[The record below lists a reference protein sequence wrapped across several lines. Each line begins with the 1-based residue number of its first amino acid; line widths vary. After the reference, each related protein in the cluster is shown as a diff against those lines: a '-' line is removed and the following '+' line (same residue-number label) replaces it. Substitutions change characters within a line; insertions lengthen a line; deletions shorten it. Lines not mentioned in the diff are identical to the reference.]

1 MDELEK
7 LKADLILKPLN
18 SAQEL
23 QDWMY
28 TYLDI
33 KFPMGVVY
41 PGSTHGPI
49 DAMWRIYNLM
59 KTGGSR
65 DVPQVCM
72 LASRDSY
79 KTLSAAAIE
88 VLCMIHFEISV
99 AHGAAIKSQSEKA
112 IQYVNSFFRKVGP
125 YLEENNWKK
134 ISDSKA
140 KIEWLTDK
148 GDAIYLR
155 IVVATVAGM
164 NCISPYAFVDTDRG
178 VLLAKDVLVE
188 DVIKTYDYIQEKQV
202 FNPIK
207 KIGYTIKEAR
217 KIILSNGAELILS
230 DDHQV
235 FTQRGWITADQLRVG
250 YKLHTEEKTKGTNCK
265 QEVFSLDIDKRLD
278 QMVLGQLLGDASLN
292 FLPSGSVRFQ
302 VSHTKDQLEYLND
315 TKNIFEI
322 NGIHCNI
329 CEDKNNQ
336 FKLTT
341 QCHDFFKNISSI
353 THINGKKI
361 LTKEWIKLLTP
372 ESFSYL
378 IMDDGTVNSKK
389 IGVHKSQGIKIST
402 FNFSK
407 EENMMLVDKFKEYGF
422 EASLWKKDKYT
433 GVKLSKN
440 SSRELSTVIRPY
452 FSNCLKYKLLPP
464 LEHSQFT
471 REIDTGNIVLKT
483 EPSSGFTW
491 SNSSLSNLKYGRNLR
506 KSIKNNLNTTIE
518 KIELIGKQELIDIQV
533 DTNNEHQK
541 SFYANGVLVHNSEH
555 VPMLFMD
562 EIDVVQDPRA
572 LEEAKMIPSVYKNYF
587 PLTVYLSTRKY
598 AGGLMEKTLKDTER
612 SGGEVLRW
620 NIIDVTERLT
630 NVEARTN
637 EEKVLRYISRE
648 LPLQNL
654 SPEEFAEINEESRD
668 KYKAIEAYAGI
679 AEHPMLSVMHNWLV
693 DRPQGDFGNLYKPIF
708 AVHNNFKQTSPEMG
722 EAQLLCNKPS
732 SSGLVYPR
740 FCSVQ
745 NAIGIDEAWEYLS
758 GDKIENKTLDELVQY
773 MHNLGIEFYGAADWG
788 DTDETAI
795 GVFVK
800 IAGGKAWLIDMT
812 AAPGMEIPEI
822 KEKLKELTE
831 IYKVQKWFCDSNYP
845 AYIKMLRKTDT
856 VYGKIPAIGVKKG
869 PDSVIDGITAVKAK
883 IVDANNNRHF
893 KVLKTRNNER
903 VFDSFETYKLKLDG
917 KGNPIDGKPEHGKD
931 GVADIMDMI
940 RYFHHSM
947 FGRGSKVLFSYDLEN
962 IKGNPR
968 TLQNKINDLTGNKTV
983 NTLKSGKKKGIV
995 WDI

>member
-49 DAMWRIYNLM
+49 DAMWRIYDLM

-164 NCISPYAFVDTDRG
+164 N
-178 VLLAKDVLVE
+178 
-188 DVIKTYDYIQEKQV
+188 
-202 FNPIK
+202 
-207 KIGYTIKEAR
+207 
-217 KIILSNGAELILS
+217 
-230 DDHQV
+230 
-235 FTQRGWITADQLRVG
+235 
-250 YKLHTEEKTKGTNCK
+250 
-265 QEVFSLDIDKRLD
+265 
-278 QMVLGQLLGDASLN
+278 
-292 FLPSGSVRFQ
+292 
-302 VSHTKDQLEYLND
+302 
-315 TKNIFEI
+315 
-322 NGIHCNI
+322 
-329 CEDKNNQ
+329 
-336 FKLTT
+336 
-341 QCHDFFKNISSI
+341 
-353 THINGKKI
+353 
-361 LTKEWIKLLTP
+361 
-372 ESFSYL
+372 
-378 IMDDGTVNSKK
+378 
-389 IGVHKSQGIKIST
+389 
-402 FNFSK
+402 
-407 EENMMLVDKFKEYGF
+407 
-422 EASLWKKDKYT
+422 
-433 GVKLSKN
+433 
-440 SSRELSTVIRPY
+440 
-452 FSNCLKYKLLPP
+452 
-464 LEHSQFT
+464 
-471 REIDTGNIVLKT
+471 
-483 EPSSGFTW
+483 
-491 SNSSLSNLKYGRNLR
+491 
-506 KSIKNNLNTTIE
+506 
-518 KIELIGKQELIDIQV
+518 
-533 DTNNEHQK
+533 
-541 SFYANGVLVHNSEH
+541 SEH

-630 NVEARTN
+630 HAEARADK
-637 EEKVLRYISRE
+637 EKVLRYISRE

-679 AEHPMLSVMHNWLV
+679 AKHPMLSVMHNWLV

-745 NAIGIDEAWEYLS
+745 NAISIDEAWEYLS
-758 GDKIENKTLDELVQY
+758 GDKVENKTLDELVQY

>member
-7 LKADLILKPLN
+7 LKADLILKKLN

-41 PGSTHGPI
+41 PGSTHGPV
-49 DAMWRIYNLM
+49 DAMWRIYELM

-88 VLCMIHFEISV
+88 VLCMLHFEISV

-125 YLEENNWKK
+125 YLEENGWKK

-164 NCISPYAFVDTDRG
+164 N
-178 VLLAKDVLVE
+178 
-188 DVIKTYDYIQEKQV
+188 
-202 FNPIK
+202 
-207 KIGYTIKEAR
+207 
-217 KIILSNGAELILS
+217 
-230 DDHQV
+230 
-235 FTQRGWITADQLRVG
+235 
-250 YKLHTEEKTKGTNCK
+250 
-265 QEVFSLDIDKRLD
+265 
-278 QMVLGQLLGDASLN
+278 
-292 FLPSGSVRFQ
+292 
-302 VSHTKDQLEYLND
+302 
-315 TKNIFEI
+315 
-322 NGIHCNI
+322 
-329 CEDKNNQ
+329 
-336 FKLTT
+336 
-341 QCHDFFKNISSI
+341 
-353 THINGKKI
+353 
-361 LTKEWIKLLTP
+361 
-372 ESFSYL
+372 
-378 IMDDGTVNSKK
+378 
-389 IGVHKSQGIKIST
+389 
-402 FNFSK
+402 
-407 EENMMLVDKFKEYGF
+407 
-422 EASLWKKDKYT
+422 
-433 GVKLSKN
+433 
-440 SSRELSTVIRPY
+440 
-452 FSNCLKYKLLPP
+452 
-464 LEHSQFT
+464 
-471 REIDTGNIVLKT
+471 
-483 EPSSGFTW
+483 
-491 SNSSLSNLKYGRNLR
+491 
-506 KSIKNNLNTTIE
+506 
-518 KIELIGKQELIDIQV
+518 
-533 DTNNEHQK
+533 
-541 SFYANGVLVHNSEH
+541 SEH

-572 LEEAKMIPSVYKNYF
+572 LEEAKMIPSVYKHYF

-612 SGGEVLRW
+612 SGGEILRW

-630 NVEARTN
+630 HAEAKN
-637 EEKVLRYISRE
+637 DEPKVLRYVSRE
-648 LPLQNL
+648 LPLVNI

-668 KYKAIEAYAGI
+668 KYKAVEAYAGI

-693 DRPQGDFGNLYKPIF
+693 DRPQHDFGNLYKPIF

-740 FCSVQ
+740 FDIFE
-745 NAIGIDEAWEYLS
+745 NAISIDEAWEYLS
-758 GDKIENKTLDELVQY
+758 GDKVENKTLDELVQY

-788 DTDETAI
+788 DTDETCI
-795 GVFVK
+795 GVFAK
-800 IAGGKAWLIDMT
+800 IAGGKSWLIDMIS
-812 AAPGMEIPEI
+812 APGMEIPDI
-822 KEKLKELTE
+822 KEKMRELTE
-831 IYKVQKWFCDSNYP
+831 IYRVNKWFCDSNYP
-845 AYIKMLRKTDT
+845 AYIKMLRKTET
-856 VYGKIPAIGVKKG
+856 ANNGRIPAIGVKKG

-883 IVDANNNRHF
+883 IVDANNKRHF
-893 KVLKTRNNER
+893 KVLKTRNTER
-903 VFDSFETYKLKLDG
+903 VFDAFETYKWKLDG

-931 GVADIMDMI
+931 GTADIMDMI
-940 RYFHHSM
+940 RYYFYSM

-962 IKGNPR
+962 LNANR
-968 TLQNKINDLTGNKTV
+968 NNLQGKINQLTDNKK
-983 NTLKSGKKKGIV
+983 NKNIKNGKKGIV